1 MSVMDVA
8 PISISSLPV
17 AGIALAIVAAALLA
31 VGNEFQARGVSKVS
45 ANPGDATGLGA
56 KQFSRLFKSG
66 VWLLG
71 TLSLALAV
79 LVQLASLALAPLIV
93 VQPVGVVALVF
104 AALLTAW
111 ATHRLPSRRVVRSI
125 LICVGGVAVFVT
137 VAALVAQQHAIRD
150 AELIAILVTLGVVLI
165 ALGGAFVY
173 FLRFSARRAV
183 PPIFFVMAGG
193 VLTGFVATLGKTVIL
208 RVQTVLEA
216 PDFMVDSATIL
227 TGACVLALLV
237 AGGLSIY
244 FVQMSHTGNRPEVV
258 VAGLTVIDPFVAVIL
273 GVTIL
278 GEAAGAPWWA
288 LILFV
293 LAGGVAVAGVFLLS
307 AAQQKDERLE
317 ASGASG
323 SSGSSDILGS

>member
-1 MSVMDVA
+1 MSVADVA
-8 PISISSLPV
+8 PITISSLPV

-31 VGNEFQARGVSKVS
+31 VGNEFQARGISKVS
-45 ANPGDATGLGA
+45 AKVDEPAALGMR
-56 KQFSRLFKSG
+56 QFRRLFKSG

-71 TLSLALAV
+71 TLSLGLSV
-79 LVQLASLALAPLIV
+79 LVQLASLTLAPLIV

-137 VAALVAQQHAIRD
+137 VAALVAQQHPIQD
-150 AELIAILVTLGVVLI
+150 AELIAILVVLGVVLL
-165 ALGGAFVY
+165 ALGGSFVY
-173 FLRFSARRAV
+173 FLRFSPRRAV
-183 PPIFFVMAGG
+183 PPIFFVLAGG
-193 VLTGFVATLGKTVIL
+193 ALTGFVATLGKTVIL
-208 RVQTVLEA
+208 RVQTVLESPA
-216 PDFMVDSATIL
+216 FMVDSATIL
-227 TGACVLALLV
+227 TGACVLGLLV

-307 AAQQKDERLE
+307 AAQQKDERLAVAASD
-317 ASGASG
+317 ASGA
-323 SSGSSDILGS
+323 